1 MFYQFL
7 DLFFFLTLT
16 IILMQDWIL
25 TSQVPQSTCF
35 CIFFWNFCRLFHC
48 FGDFI
53 TFGEIFS
60 LFLWNILEPTCL
72 WTFLAVGEPDWK
84 VNLTKTASNQWQLLS
99 MCGMCGG
106 ENPRVSQL
114 ISASPGAQCTDNREH
129 IFCAECT
136 SECHQPV
143 CATAAAAW
151 CQTCAFLR
159 CCIRLFVHLRLH

>member
-1 MFYQFL
+1 
-7 DLFFFLTLT
+7 
-16 IILMQDWIL
+16 MQDWIF
-25 TSQVPQSTCF
+25 TSQVPQPTCF
-35 CIFFWNFCRLFHC
+35 CIFFGI

-53 TFGEIFS
+53 TFLETLS
-60 LFLWNILEPTCL
+60 LFWRLYHFWGDFFTFPLEHFGTHL
-72 WTFLAVGEPDWK
+72 HLDIHGEPDWK
-84 VNLTKTASNQWQLLS
+84 VNFTKTASNQWQLLS
-99 MCGMCGG
+99 MCGMCGMCGG